1 MAGSRR
7 AGADQAVGHPRPAL
21 ADPAAGVDA
30 STTPTPPSE
39 PTKVPDFVSRLDDR
53 QARAVLLE
61 TLGQRAA
68 AGKPEET
75 DSLGDVFGAA
85 ARTARQATGRLAT
98 LGRSIGEAPD
108 AMRLA
113 FTYLGIAPAGL
124 VPIAIILA
132 AIVLG
137 AAGVE
142 GLVRLVSSRRSR
154 ARREARGGR
163 VRLRLVLAA
172 RGLAVLAF
180 AVAAGAGV
188 GIAANII
195 EPSLLQVV
203 AALAAGI
210 VAVRFAQAF
219 ALTALDILMPE
230 ARGRGLRLHRR
241 IAATHFAVLHVIV
254 VFGLLF
260 LTTLRHAQ
268 ADYELRLLC
277 GLLLWTIFCGVA
289 LGALARLLPLTAAHE
304 PSREVS
310 EGLVI
315 TWLRRHWF
323 GIAVAATVLLW
334 GMTSVAAL
342 ATGIGELRTGV
353 LTALVL
359 TYAPVI
365 IGFVTAALKR
375 SVPKGDSR
383 SPRALW
389 AVALIR
395 CARVGGALAAGALLA
410 RIWQIDPVGLASDRL
425 GERVAGAFANV
436 LVVVLLAY
444 VAWEIVKAIVRGQLG
459 DRDEGPV
466 MPGEDGQQPASRVQ
480 TFLPLLEKFLLVVLL
495 LIAALAGLR
504 AMGVDTGPLLAGAG
518 IVGIAIGFGAQTLVR
533 DIVSGVF
540 FLFDDAFRLGE
551 YIEIDQTR
559 GTVEGISIRSMRI
572 RHHRGA
578 VHTVPF
584 GTIQRLTNY
593 SRDWIILKL
602 EFLLAF
608 DTDLKKVKNIV
619 KKIGEELLEDPEYGP
634 LFLEPVKSQGVR
646 RMEQIGIVVGI
657 KFMAKPGEQFILRRE
672 VYQRV
677 RDAFEA
683 NGIDFARP
691 QVTVQMPGGRT
702 AAVDPQA
709 MDPKTWIPTP

>member
-1 MAGSRR
+1 MPGTAWSESYRPRKPSSCARGTRR
-7 AGADQAVGHPRPAL
+7 LALILAIIALSLAAL
-21 ADPAAGVDA
+21 AWPDLAARAQTKQSATPVLPSLTQPQGSTGG

-289 LGALARLLPLTAAHE
+289 LGALARLLPLTAAHA

-315 TWLRRHWF
+315 TWLRGHWF

-436 LVVVLLAY
+436 LVVVLVAY

-466 MPGEDGQQPASRVQ
+466 MPGEDRPAARQPRADLPAAAGEIPARRAAARRRARGAAGDGRGYRAAAGGCGHRRHRHRLWRADLGARHRVGHV
-480 TFLPLLEKFLLVVLL
+480 LPLRRRLPPRRICRDRPDARHGGGHLHPQH
-495 LIAALAGLR
+495 AHPPSSRRDPHRALRHHPAPHQLQPRLDHPEAGIPAGLR
-504 AMGVDTGPLLAGAG
+504 
-518 IVGIAIGFGAQTLVR
+518 
-533 DIVSGVF
+533 
-540 FLFDDAFRLGE
+540 
-551 YIEIDQTR
+551 
-559 GTVEGISIRSMRI
+559 
-572 RHHRGA
+572 HR
-578 VHTVPF
+578 P
-584 GTIQRLTNY
+584 
-593 SRDWIILKL
+593 
-602 EFLLAF
+602 EE
-608 DTDLKKVKNIV
+608 
-619 KKIGEELLEDPEYGP
+619 GEEDRQDR
-634 LFLEPVKSQGVR
+634 S
-646 RMEQIGIVVGI
+646 
-657 KFMAKPGEQFILRRE
+657 
-672 VYQRV
+672 
-677 RDAFEA
+677 
-683 NGIDFARP
+683 ARSCSTTP
-691 QVTVQMPGGRT
+691 NT
-702 AAVDPQA
+702 A
-709 MDPKTWIPTP
+709 PTSSSP